1 MRLLGNPIVVR
12 MLLLLIAAGFA
23 LCFGIAIMRRLR
35 RGLLEEAA
43 LPTDFSSRDALPLET
58 YSAVI
63 QQLKQQKHELQR
75 VQQTEKRRAKTSET
89 ISASILSSLSCGVL
103 FFTSNGLVR
112 QANSAA
118 KQILGFS
125 SPLGMSAD
133 EIFRNATAASS
144 GESRQRLA
152 SLIVESLLQNNSV
165 RRLDT
170 QYLTP
175 AGHERM
181 LDVTLTAVQSPTGES
196 FGLTCLLNDQT
207 EIRDMQARESLRE
220 ETSLSVA
227 LEFRNSLAAI
237 RGYAQPLAK
246 STDLELA
253 KQVGQDII
261 SETEHLEATVGSFL
275 SNTAAKGASGV

>member
-1 MRLLGNPIVVR
+1 MRLLGNPIAMR
-12 MLLLLIAAGFA
+12 MLLLLIVGGFA
-23 LCFGIAIMRRLR
+23 LFFGIAIMRRLR
-35 RGLLEEAA
+35 RGLVDEAT
-43 LPTDFSSRDALPLET
+43 LPTGFNSPDGLPLET

-63 QQLKQQKHELQR
+63 QQLKQQKHELQSGQ
-75 VQQTEKRRAKTSET
+75 VTEKRRAKTSET

-103 FFTSNGLVR
+103 FFTCNGLVR

-133 EIFRNATAASS
+133 EIFRQATVTQSD
-144 GESRQRLA
+144 ESRQKLA
-152 SLIVESLLQNNSV
+152 SLIAESLLQKSSV

-170 QYLTP
+170 QYITP

-181 LDVTLTAVQSPTGES
+181 LDVTLTAVQSPTGEF

-207 EIRDMQARESLRE
+207 EIRDLQARESLRE

-237 RGYAQPLAK
+237 RGYAQPLAR
-246 STDLELA
+246 STDLESA
-253 KQVGQDII
+253 KRVGQDII
-261 SETEHLEATVGSFL
+261 SEAEHLEAAVGSFL
-275 SNTAAKGASGV
+275 SNTAARGASGV